1 MQLALGFLLL
11 LSTLASAAPK
21 TYVYVGTY
29 TNKGSKGIYVYQ
41 FDAASGKL
49 ESLGLAAETPNPTF
63 LAIHPN
69 RKFLYAANEVGNFG
83 GERAGSITAF
93 RIEPDGKLTQ
103 LNAVSSKGAGPCHV
117 SVDHKGRAV
126 LAANYGGGSVASLP
140 IREDGSLAEAVSA
153 IQHTGSSVS
162 ESRQRGPHA
171 HSINL
176 SPDNRFAIAA
186 DLGIDKLLV
195 YRFDAATGAI
205 TPHDPP
211 STSLKP
217 GAGPRHFAFHPK
229 LPVAY
234 SINELDSTVTV
245 FAWDAKKG
253 VFTSKQTAGTLPAD
267 FTGNNSTA
275 EVVVHPTGRFLY
287 GSNRGHDSIAVFAIA
302 KDGTIQQVEVTP
314 IGARTPRNFAVDPTG
329 QYLFAAGQASD
340 KINLFRIDPK
350 TGKLTQTQ
358 TSVEVGAPVCIRF
371 VTLP

>member
-1 MQLALGFLLL
+1 MQLALGLLL
-11 LSTLASAAPK
+11 VLSTLASAAPK

-69 RKFLYAANEVGNFG
+69 RKFLYAANEVANFG
-83 GERAGSITAF
+83 GERTGSITAF

-140 IREDGSLAEAVSA
+140 IRKDGSLDEAVSA
-153 IQHTGSSVS
+153 IQHSGSSVN

-186 DLGIDKLLV
+186 DLGIDKLFV

-205 TPHDPP
+205 TPNDPP
-211 STSLKP
+211 SAALKP

-253 VFTSKQTAGTLPAD
+253 VLTSKQSAGTLPAG

-275 EVVVHPTGRFLY
+275 EVVVHPSGRFLY
-287 GSNRGHDSIAVFAIA
+287 GSNRGHDSVAVFAIA
-302 KDGTIQQVEVTP
+302 KDGTIQQVDVTP
-314 IGARTPRNFAVDPTG
+314 IGGRMPRNFAVDPTG

-340 KINLFRIDPK
+340 RINLFRIDAK
-350 TGKLTQTQ
+350 TGKLTSTG

-371 VTLP
+371 VTL